1 MFHLSPKK
9 DEQYTDFTAA
19 EARHQYVIPE
29 EFPEGPYGS
38 STNRK
43 LGKSTPWEKDQK
55 AHKAFSYEY
64 EKQYEETEQ
73 QYPESSTEPESLDT
87 NKVKSI

>member
-9 DEQYTDFTAA
+9 DDPYTDVTAA
-19 EARHQYVIPE
+19 EARHEYLIPE

-38 STNRK
+38 STNRN

-55 AHKAFSYEY
+55 THKAFSYEY
-64 EKQYEETEQ
+64 EKQYEEPEQ
-73 QYPESSTEPESLDT
+73 QYPEVSTEQKILDP
-87 NKVKSI
+87 NKVKSV

>member
-9 DEQYTDFTAA
+9 DKQYTDVTAA
-19 EARHQYVIPE
+19 EARHEYVIPE

-43 LGKSTPWEKDQK
+43 LGKSTPWEKNQK
-55 AHKAFSYEY
+55 RHTALSYEY
-64 EKQYEETEQ
+64 EKQYEETDQ
-73 QYPESSTEPESLDT
+73 QYPEASSELERLDA
-87 NKVKSI
+87 NPVKSI

>member
-9 DEQYTDFTAA
+9 DAQYTDVTVA
-19 EARHQYVIPE
+19 EARHEFVIPE

-55 AHKAFSYEY
+55 THKAFSYEY
-64 EKQYEETEQ
+64 EKQYEETKQ
-73 QYPESSTEPESLDT
+73 QYPKASTESGSLDT

>member
-9 DEQYTDFTAA
+9 DEQYTDVTAA
-19 EARHQYVIPE
+19 EARHEYIIPE

-38 STNRK
+38 STNRN

-55 AHKAFSYEY
+55 THKAFSYEY

-73 QYPESSTEPESLDT
+73 QYPEASTETRSVDT